1 MTSQSFQSTDLLPLF
16 DNLTWREVGSYAET
30 FISKFDNEGLYY
42 FSNSYTLDTLKDKHL
57 DYIQTVF
64 CHLHSN
70 FTNISCPKFM
80 KHVWVL
86 HYMWNVSCFRSN
98 HNVALAY
105 WDRTIFG
112 APYTSIMNQFDINSS
127 LLAIKIHHY
136 PLVTFSGGADISMM
150 PGPSLLGVAN

>member
-1 MTSQSFQSTDLLPLF
+1 MNDQSI
-16 DNLTWREVGSYAET
+16 TWREVGSYAET
-30 FISKFDNEGLYY
+30 FISKFDNEGQYY

-70 FTNISCPKFM
+70 FTNIPCPKFM
-80 KHVWVL
+80 KNVWVL

-98 HNVALAY
+98 HILLLLIGIGQY
-105 WDRTIFG
+105 LELLTLLLW
-112 APYTSIMNQFDINSS
+112 TSLIS
-127 LLAIKIHHY
+127 IHHY

-150 PGPSLLGVAN
+150 PGPSLLSVAN